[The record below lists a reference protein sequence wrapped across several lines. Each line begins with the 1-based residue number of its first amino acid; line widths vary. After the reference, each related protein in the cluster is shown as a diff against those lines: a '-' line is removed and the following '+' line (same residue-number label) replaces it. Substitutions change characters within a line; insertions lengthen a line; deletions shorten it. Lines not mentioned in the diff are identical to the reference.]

1 MQTYNDNQGQMDEIL
16 NNCMKKISRSHKNAM
31 VQEINKRQEKKK
43 EELRIQREAKE
54 AKDVRKKKRDCL
66 RERHRIGQL
75 KE

>member
-1 MQTYNDNQGQMDEIL
+1 MDEIL

-43 EELRIQREAKE
+43 EELRRKREAE
-54 AKDVRKKKRDCL
+54 EEQNMRKKKRAAL